1 MLFAY
6 IDIALG
12 SMLIQAMAGMVL
24 AGIVMGRQL
33 LTASLTWIR
42 PGGSEIS
49 ASDCEDELLD

>member
-24 AGIVMGRQL
+24 AGMVMGRRL
-33 LTASLTWIR
+33 LAAPLSWFSSSAAENTD
-42 PGGSEIS
+42 SEFD
-49 ASDCEDELLD
+49 A